1 MRNRF
6 DYVGKRIGREALGP
20 FGTTILHDEISPET
34 QYADI
39 RHEPDPACV
48 AKRRRLG
55 LLGRIT
61 SVLCLIEIYGHAP
74 SGAELRACL
83 TKHLAFWQQ
92 RARKA
97 RKARG
102 RKKQAF
108 VEPFLW
114 ILSPDIRRT
123 LASKLKLAPAPG
135 WPEGVY
141 FFGADVLRVGLVA
154 ASELPRDRSTL
165 LIRLMT
171 AGPQLARTV
180 AELYALPKDVPER
193 MMAEPPL
200 LQLQHVLANKPSLT
214 PQEEEFVVTMYSTWE
229 DARQLGEKQG
239 HAAGQAR
246 AVLTTLRVRGI
257 KVSNAARKRILAEQD
272 VERLDRWLQRAI
284 VATSLAEVLD
294 DPESPPARRISGP
307 RSRRSPRGSSRG
319 RA

>member
-6 DYVGKRIGREALGP
+6 DKMAKRIGREALGL
-20 FGTTILHDEISPET
+20 FGTTVLHDEISPET

-48 AKRRRLG
+48 AKRKRLG
-55 LLGRIT
+55 LLGRLT
-61 SVLCLIEIYGHAP
+61 SVLCLLEIYGHAP
-74 SGAELRACL
+74 GGAELRACL
-83 TKHLAFWQQ
+83 AKHIAFWQQ

-97 RKARG
+97 RR

-114 ILSPDIRRT
+114 IISPDIRRT
-123 LASKLKLAPAPG
+123 LASKLKLEPAPG

-141 FFGADVLRVGLVA
+141 FFGADVLRVGFVA
-154 ASELPRDRSTL
+154 ANELLPDRSTL
-165 LIRLMT
+165 LVRLMA

-180 AELYALPKDVPER
+180 AELYALPKDAPER

-200 LQLQHVLANKPSLT
+200 LQLQHALANKPGLT

-239 HAAGQAR
+239 RTAAQAR
-246 AVLTTLRVRGI
+246 DVLTVLWVRGI

-272 VERLDRWLQRAI
+272 AERLDRWLQRAI
-284 VATSLAEVLD
+284 VATSLAAVLD
-294 DPESPPARRISGP
+294 DPGASPARRVT
-307 RSRRSPRGSSRG
+307 SPRARRRAQGSSRG

>member
-123 LASKLKLAPAPG
+123 LASKLKLEPAPG

-165 LIRLMT
+165 LVRLMT

-193 MMAEPPL
+193 MVAEPPL

-239 HAAGQAR
+239 RAR
-246 AVLTTLRVRGI
+246 DVLTVLRARGI
-257 KVSNAARKRILAEQD
+257 KVSQVARKRILAEQD
-272 VERLDRWLQRAI
+272 AERLERWLQRAS
-284 VATSLAEVLD
+284 VATSLAAVLD
-294 DPESPPARRISGP
+294 DPGSSPARRVT
-307 RSRRSPRGSSRG
+307 SPRARRRAQGGSRG